1 MKKQKAYE
9 DPAANLDEIM
19 REDAEMADKARQK
32 AYDAQTMAWIA
43 IGLSLLSIVLSVLR
57 LLFQ

>member
-1 MKKQKAYE
+1 MKEQRKYK

-19 REDAEMADKARQK
+19 REDAEMADKARQR

-43 IGLSLLSIVLSVLR
+43 IGLSVLSIVLSALR
-57 LLFQ
+57 LLFR